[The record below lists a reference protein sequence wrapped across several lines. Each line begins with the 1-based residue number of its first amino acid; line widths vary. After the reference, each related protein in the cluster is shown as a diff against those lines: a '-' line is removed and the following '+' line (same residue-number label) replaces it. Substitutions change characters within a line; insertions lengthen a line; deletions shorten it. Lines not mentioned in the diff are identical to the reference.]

1 MMDCIYRE
9 DLPNSVNIYME
20 KNIET
25 GTRVILVNK
34 NLPEEV
40 QEQLIKEGLTEY
52 QKRYGEKF

>member
-9 DLPNSVNIYME
+9 DLPSSVNIYMD

-25 GTRVILVNK
+25 GAKIILVNK

-40 QEQLIKEGLTEY
+40 QEQLIKECLTEY
-52 QKRYGEKF
+52 QKRYGEEF